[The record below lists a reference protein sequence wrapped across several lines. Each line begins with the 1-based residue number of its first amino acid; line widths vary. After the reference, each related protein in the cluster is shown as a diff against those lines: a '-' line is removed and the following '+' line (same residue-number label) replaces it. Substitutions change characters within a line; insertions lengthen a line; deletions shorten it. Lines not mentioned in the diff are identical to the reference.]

1 MESIL
6 FWTGLTIIIL
16 LISLLIQNRINREEA
31 KECSS
36 ETGIEDEKAYKD

>member
-16 LISLLIQNRINREEA
+16 LISLLIQNRINRAESRD
-31 KECSS
+31 CSS